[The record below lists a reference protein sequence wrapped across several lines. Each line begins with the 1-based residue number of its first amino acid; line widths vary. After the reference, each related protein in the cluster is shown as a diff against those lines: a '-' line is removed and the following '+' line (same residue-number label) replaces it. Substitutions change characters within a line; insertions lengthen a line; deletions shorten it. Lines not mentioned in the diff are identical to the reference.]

1 MPKPRAVA
9 VVLRGCEILLM
20 RRDRNGVDYHVL
32 PGGGIERGES
42 PEAACIRE
50 LYEETSLTA
59 RVEKQLW
66 RIEHPDRTASYF
78 LMTDV
83 DGEVRLSGPEAKRN
97 SPENFY
103 QPVWV
108 DRAQLSGI
116 NLQPAV
122 LVERLQ
128 SLPQA

>member
-9 VVLRGCEILLM
+9 VVLRGDSVLLM
-20 RRDRNGVDYHVL
+20 RRRRRGVDYHVL
-32 PGGGIERGES
+32 PGGGIEPGES
-42 PEAACIRE
+42 PEDACIRE
-50 LYEETSLTA
+50 LYEEMSLTA
-59 RVEKQLW
+59 RIEKQLW
-66 RIEHPDRTASYF
+66 RIEHPDRTATYF

-83 DGEVRLSGPEAKRN
+83 DGEVRLSGPEAGRN

-103 QPVWV
+103 EPVWV
-108 DRAQLSGI
+108 DRTELGDI

-128 SLPQA
+128 ALLAA